1 MDDFGPLLGGYDASS
16 QLRHPDVFGV
26 TTGRATDGV
35 PTIELTTDPAV
46 QGAHGRV
53 HVRRGPERRRR
64 LFTDVRRGD
73 DARATCQSDDSI
85 RVFGRFAP
93 DVQLVVGSDAAV
105 RLVARTPAG
114 DVLAGPVTLA
124 ADGPPTTLAW

>member
-1 MDDFGPLLGGYDASS
+1 MDQFGPLAGYDVSS
-16 QLRHPDVFGV
+16 HLRHPDAFGV
-26 TTGRATDGV
+26 ATGQAADGV
-35 PTIELTTDPAV
+35 TTIELTTDPAV

-53 HVRRGPERRRR
+53 HVRRGAERRRR
-64 LFTDVRRGD
+64 LFADVRRGD

-93 DVQLVVGSDAAV
+93 EVELVVGSEAAV

-114 DVLAGPVTLA
+114 AVLAGPVTFA
-124 ADGPPTTLAW
+124 ADAPPTALVW

>member
-1 MDDFGPLLGGYDASS
+1 MDDFGPLHGHDVSS
-16 QLRHPDVFGV
+16 HLRHPDAFGV
-26 TTGRATDGV
+26 ATARADDGV
-35 PTIELTTDPAV
+35 PTIELTSDPAV

-53 HVRRGPERRRR
+53 HVRRGSERRRR
-64 LFTDVRRGD
+64 LFADVRRGG

-93 DVQLVVGSDAAV
+93 EVELVVGSDAAV

-114 DVLAGPVTLA
+114 AVLAGPVTLA
-124 ADGPPTTLAW
+124 ADAPPTALVW